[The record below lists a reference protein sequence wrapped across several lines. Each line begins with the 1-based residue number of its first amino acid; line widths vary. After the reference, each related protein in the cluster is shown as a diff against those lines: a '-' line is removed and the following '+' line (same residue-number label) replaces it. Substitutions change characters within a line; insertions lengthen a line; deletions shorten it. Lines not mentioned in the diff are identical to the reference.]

1 MPAVSVLVPVFNSEA
16 FLDKCLES
24 LACQTLADLE
34 VICVDDHSTDGS
46 RAILDKRAAEDSR
59 FKVISFAENRGPSA
73 ARNAALDAA
82 LGEYVAF
89 VDSDDFVA
97 PDFLEKLYRAAVCAH
112 VDVAKGTLMNYDP
125 VKGASYQREIFN
137 LNHRIKEHKA
147 WFFMTYTSAIYRTR
161 MLRECGIRFDERLRF
176 FEDPHFSITVAFHY
190 DQVAVVDD
198 AVYYYTDNPHSVT
211 RANNDTRPI
220 QDLIAGAQDLLDQ
233 MDALPVEGRHYQ
245 IVFAFLIDQF
255 AGWFQKF
262 YAPDAVT
269 ELAASGFS
277 GIVRRCRDFQ
287 ACMSTY
293 LFFRKD
299 TDRRN
304 LIRQLKKDLHG

>member
-1 MPAVSVLVPVFNSEA
+1 M
-16 FLDKCLES
+16 
-24 LACQTLADLE
+24 
-34 VICVDDHSTDGS
+34 ICVDDHSTDGS
-46 RAILDKRAAEDSR
+46 PAILNRRTAGDSR
-59 FKVISFAENRGPSA
+59 FKVITFADNRGPSA

-89 VDSDDFVA
+89 VDSDDFIA
-97 PDFLEKLYRAAVCAH
+97 PDFLEKLYQAAVSGDA
-112 VDVAKGTLMNYDP
+112 DVAKGTLKNFDP
-125 VKGASYQREIFN
+125 VKGVSYQREIFN
-137 LNHRIKEHKA
+137 LNYRIKEHQA

-161 MLRECGIRFDERLRF
+161 MLREHGIRFDERLRF
-176 FEDPHFSITVAFHY
+176 FEDPHFSIRAAFHY
-190 DQVAVVDD
+190 NQVAVVDD

-233 MDALPVEGRHYQ
+233 MDALRIEGRHYN

-255 AGWFQKF
+255 AGWFQKY

-277 GIVRRCRDFQ
+277 GIVDRCRDFQ

-293 LFFRKD
+293 LFFRKES
-299 TDRRN
+299 DRRN
-304 LIRQLKKDLHG
+304 LIRQIKKDLHG

>member
-112 VDVAKGTLMNYDP
+112 VDVAKGTLKNYDP
-125 VKGASYQREIFN
+125 VRASP
-137 LNHRIKEHKA
+137 
-147 WFFMTYTSAIYRTR
+147 TSGRSST
-161 MLRECGIRFDERLRF
+161 
-176 FEDPHFSITVAFHY
+176 SITA
-190 DQVAVVDD
+190 
-198 AVYYYTDNPHSVT
+198 S
-211 RANNDTRPI
+211 RSTRP
-220 QDLIAGAQDLLDQ
+220 
-233 MDALPVEGRHYQ
+233 
-245 IVFAFLIDQF
+245 
-255 AGWFQKF
+255 
-262 YAPDAVT
+262 
-269 ELAASGFS
+269 GFS
-277 GIVRRCRDFQ
+277 
-287 ACMSTY
+287 
-293 LFFRKD
+293 
-299 TDRRN
+299 
-304 LIRQLKKDLHG
+304 